1 MAEQSRNVP
10 LDKIRN
16 IGIIAH
22 IDAGKTTTSERIL
35 YYTGKSYKIG
45 EVHEGAATMDWMD
58 QERERGITIVSAA
71 TTTFWK
77 GVRINLIDTPGHVDF
92 TAEVERS
99 LRVLDGAITV
109 LDAEEGVQ
117 SQSETVWRQAD
128 KYQVPRICFVNK
140 MDKLGADFKKTIQS
154 IVDKLGANPVVVGYP
169 IGSEQDFVGIYDLLN
184 QKSIIW
190 SGEELGAT
198 FEEKNEVPAGMED
211 EIAKARELLI
221 EKISETDDMLME
233 KYLNGEEPTLE
244 ELKKA
249 LRAATIAYKV
259 VPIYAGTSLRNKGV
273 QPLLD
278 AVIDFLPSPM
288 DLGEVHGHNPKNE
301 ADEARKL
308 IPEESFTGFAFK
320 VQIDPHVGKITYVR
334 IYSGKIAAGSYA
346 YNSSKDVKERI
357 GRLLLMHANQ
367 REEIK
372 EAYAGEIVAVVG
384 LKDTATG
391 DTLCDES
398 KPIILE
404 KIIFPEPVISLA
416 IEPKTKSDQEKLGIA
431 LKKLMD
437 EDPTFT
443 VKTDQETGQTI
454 ISGVGELQL
463 EVKVE
468 TMKREFGVE
477 ANVGA
482 PQVAYKETISGNA
495 SGEGKYIR
503 QTGGKGQYGHAM
515 IRIEPL
521 PRGEGFVFS
530 DDIKGGAIPREFI
543 PPIQKGIQETMEKGV
558 LLGYP
563 MIDVKVS
570 LYDGSYHDVD
580 SSEMAFKIAGSMA
593 FQDASKKAGLQLLEP
608 IMKVEVTTPEEFM
621 GTIIGDLSSKRAQ
634 ILGTEERGNARIILA
649 MVPLAELSGYATT
662 LRSMSQGR
670 AHQYMEASHY
680 EEVPQNIVQ
689 GMLAKSTYTGRMTS
703 QQRSTNYRLI
713 YYLFLDII
721 YTLLER
727 VLDFL
732 IAVLFLFHKYFCCT
746 FTGIGD

>member
-1 MAEQSRNVP
+1 MADTNSRNVP

-35 YYTGKSYKIG
+35 FYTGRSYKIG

-71 TTTFWK
+71 TTAFWK
-77 GVRINLIDTPGHVDF
+77 DYRINLIDTPGHVDF

-128 KYQVPRICFVNK
+128 KYHVPRICFVNK
-140 MDKLGADFKKTIQS
+140 MDKLGADFNKTMQS
-154 IVDKLGANPVVVGYP
+154 VVEKLGANPVTIGFP
-169 IGSEQDFVGIYDLLN
+169 IGAENDFKGIYHLLE
-184 QKSIIW
+184 QKSYIW
-190 SGEELGAT
+190 SGEELGAA
-198 FEEKNEVPAGMED
+198 FEVSDEIPAGMEE
-211 EIAKARELLI
+211 EIAAAREKTI
-221 EKISETDDMLME
+221 EKIAETDDTLME
-233 KYLNGEEPTLE
+233 KYLNGEELSME

-249 LRAATIAYKV
+249 LRAATIAYKL
-259 VPIYAGTSLRNKGV
+259 VPVFAGTSLRNKGV

-278 AVIDFLPSPM
+278 AVLDFLPSPM
-288 DLGEVHGHNPKNE
+288 DLKEIKGINPKTNE
-301 ADEARKL
+301 EEVRQLVADEA
-308 IPEESFTGFAFK
+308 FTGFAFK

-334 IYSGKIAAGSYA
+334 VYSGKLVAGSYA
-346 YNSSKDVKERI
+346 YNSSKDVKERV

-384 LKDTATG
+384 FKDTVTG
-391 DTLCDES
+391 DTLCDEA
-398 KPIILE
+398 KPIVLE
-404 KIIFPEPVISLA
+404 QITFPEPVISLA
-416 IEPKTKSDQEKLGIA
+416 IEPKTKSDQEKLGVA
-431 LKKLMD
+431 LKKLME

-443 VKTDQETGQTI
+443 VKTDHETGQTI

-477 ANVGA
+477 ANIGA
-482 PQVAYKETISGNA
+482 PQVAYKETIAKDAN
-495 SGEGKYIR
+495 GEGKYIR

-515 IRIEPL
+515 IKIEPL
-521 PRGEGFVFS
+521 PRGEGYEFV
-530 DDIKGGAIPREFI
+530 DEIKGGAIPREFI
-543 PPIQKGIQETMEKGV
+543 SPIDKGVQEAMDRGV

-563 MIDVKVS
+563 MVDVRVR
-570 LYDGSYHDVD
+570 LYDGSFHDVD

-593 FQDASKKAGLQLLEP
+593 FQDASKKAGLVLLEP
-608 IMKVEVTTPEEFM
+608 IMKVEVTTPEEYM
-621 GTIIGDLSSKRAQ
+621 GNVIGDLSSKRAQ
-634 ILGTEERGNARIILA
+634 IAGTEERGNARIVLA

-662 LRSMSQGR
+662 LRSMTQGR
-670 AHQYMEASHY
+670 ASSYMEASHY

-689 GMLAKSTYTGRMTS
+689 AMLAKSTFTGR
-703 QQRSTNYRLI
+703 I
-713 YYLFLDII
+713 
-721 YTLLER
+721 E
-727 VLDFL
+727 
-732 IAVLFLFHKYFCCT
+732 
-746 FTGIGD
+746 